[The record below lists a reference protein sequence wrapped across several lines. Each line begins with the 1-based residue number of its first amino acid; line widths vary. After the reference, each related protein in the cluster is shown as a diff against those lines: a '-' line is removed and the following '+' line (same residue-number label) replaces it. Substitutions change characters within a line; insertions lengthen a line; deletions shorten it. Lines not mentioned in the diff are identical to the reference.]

1 MCIHIPKPLTLMMS
15 AFICAFICSFTFS
28 STPFNHILPN
38 VCLCSNET
46 FAEVS
51 KIPSSI
57 DDDEE
62 EATLL
67 ADLNRNKLLEVPP
80 PLPVE
85 VGVFEL
91 GVVEEEVGVFAV
103 GVVDFEEAM
112 EEAIEDDPD
121 DDDEGECE

>member
-1 MCIHIPKPLTLMMS
+1 MS
-15 AFICAFICSFTFS
+15 AFMWAFICSFTFS
-28 STPFNHILPN
+28 STPCNHILPN

-57 DDDEE
+57 DEEEE
-62 EATLL
+62 EATLFP
-67 ADLNRNKLLEVPP
+67 DLNRNMLLEVP

-85 VGVFEL
+85 VGVFAV

-112 EEAIEDDPD
+112 EETIDDDPD
-121 DDDEGECE
+121 DNEGE